1 MQGFYLRPETGRLTL
16 AGSLEVSESAHKVD
30 PDQYDETVDMDFTI
44 DMAERTERRVPA
56 MGEAEI
62 RKGWAGLYDVTP
74 DWHPI
79 IGRMPGIEGFICAF
93 GWSGS
98 GFKMAPVT
106 GEMLADLATGEHQ
119 CPIDPHIFRFERF
132 AEGDLV
138 RGRYAYSII
147 G

>member
-1 MQGFYLRPETGRLTL
+1 MEFN
-16 AGSLEVSESAHKVD
+16 
-30 PDQYDETVDMDFTI
+30 I
-44 DMAERTERRVPA
+44 DMAGRTEHRMPA

-74 DWHPI
+74 DWHPV
-79 IGRMPGIEGFICAF
+79 IGPMPGIEGFICAF

-98 GFKMAPVT
+98 GFKMAPVA
-106 GEMLADLATGEHQ
+106 GEMIADLATGERH
-119 CPIDPHIFRFERF
+119 CPIDPHPFRFERF

-138 RGRYAYSII
+138 QGRYVYSII